1 MKWKE
6 TVPADPYVVRV
17 KRPISAAEIGY
28 IVHLY
33 QPLLRALPVALYQT
47 LYHQSAPANFMS
59 VQSSHYGLMVTM
71 GMPLPTIIKA
81 RHQLEAIGLLEVY
94 KSANEE
100 ERLLEYELQPP
111 YAPHAFFQDDTLSI
125 MLLNRV
131 GKEYYRKLR
140 RHFSPPDEHRIPA
153 DRVRLC
159 VTKAFDEVFHHVS
172 PSELIVGVGT
182 ETAEFLHQTG
192 QESPLDTFVEQEPAG
207 RKYQKTELDYEF
219 LAAVL
224 PKMVKK
230 ENLFTPAVRTEL
242 ASLAFLYNIDSEIM
256 GRFLLEPAVIEY
268 DEINI
273 DALRRLIK
281 DWYRREQGRAPRIL
295 LRDDESLRPAEKA
308 TQETVQVELSER
320 ESHALRLSS
329 LSPFQLM
336 EQYQKGGK
344 IAPADQ
350 KIVEELLANYQL
362 PPGVVNVLLEYVMIT
377 HNGQLPKELIYK
389 IAGHWKRSDITT
401 VQEAQQQAR
410 QMHLERKQASN
421 GRSTRKSAGAKS
433 QMKRNQVRKDNVPE
447 HIREQLERQ
456 KQEVSTPVGSETA
469 DDPVEYERKK
479 QRIAEMLKAM
489 EQAKD
494 QGKEEK

>member
-28 IVHLY
+28 VVHLY
-33 QPLLRALPVALYQT
+33 QPLLGALPAALYQT
-47 LYHQSAPANFMS
+47 LYHQSSPANFTS

-71 GMPLPTIIKA
+71 GTPLPTIIKA

-94 KSANEE
+94 KAEDEE

-111 YAPHAFFQDDTLSI
+111 YAPHAFFQDDTLGI

-140 RHFSPPDEHRIPA
+140 RRFSPPDEHRIA
-153 DRVRLC
+153 GRARVR

-172 PSELIVGVGT
+172 PSELIVGSGT
-182 ETAEFLHQTG
+182 ETAEFLHQTE
-192 QESPLDTFVEQEPAG
+192 QESPLDTFWEQEPAG
-207 RKYQKTELDYEF
+207 REYRKTELDYEF

-230 ENLFTPAVRTEL
+230 EKLFTPAVRTEL

-256 GRFLLEPAVIEY
+256 GRFLLEPTVIEY
-268 DEINI
+268 DEIDI
-273 DALRRLIK
+273 GELRRLIK
-281 DWYRREQGRAPRIL
+281 DWFRREQGRAPRIVS
-295 LRDDESLRPAEKA
+295 RDEEALQSVEEAEKEA
-308 TQETVQVELSER
+308 TQAMLSQS

-336 EQYQKGGK
+336 EKYQKGAK

-362 PPGVVNVLLEYVMIT
+362 PPGVVNVLLEYVMMT

-389 IAGHWKRSDITT
+389 IAGHWKRSGITT

-410 QMHLERKQASN
+410 QMHLERKQAS
-421 GRSTRKSAGAKS
+421 GARSTRSTRKQAGTTASA
-433 QMKRNQVRKDNVPE
+433 KRNQTRKDDVPD

-456 KQEVSTPVGSETA
+456 KKEVSQPATVESSSDKG
-469 DDPVEYERKK
+469 EYERKK

-489 EQAKD
+489 EQSKD
-494 QGKEEK
+494 